1 MLRYLFSYLPKTIQH
16 ELRRFRY
23 GMQIRRKSFKSA
35 EIEYSLLD
43 KWIKP
48 GDWVLDVGANVGHY
62 SLRLSELVGKS
73 GRVLVF
79 EPVPSTVDLL
89 ASNISRAT
97 YQNLTTFN
105 VAVSNKTDLVGM
117 VVPENFPE
125 SKNSNYYRAHIS
137 NNSNALNI
145 LSISIDSLNI
155 SHSIK
160 LAKIDVEGHEIY
172 VLKGM
177 ENLIKRDLPILLV
190 EGDSSEVNS
199 YLASLGYVG
208 NRMQG
213 SVNQVFEPISS

>member
-16 ELRRFRY
+16 ELQRFRY

-48 GDWVLDVGANVGHY
+48 GDWVLDIGANVGHY

-89 ASNISRAT
+89 ASSISRAP
-97 YQNLTTFN
+97 YQNLSIFN

-172 VLKGM
+172 VLQGM
-177 ENLIKRDLPILLV
+177 ENLIKRDFPVLLV
-190 EGDSSEVNS
+190 EGDSSEVNN

>member
-1 MLRYLFSYLPKTIQH
+1 MLKNIFFYLPKTIQH
-16 ELRRFRY
+16 ELRRLRY
-23 GMQIRRKSFKSA
+23 GMQIRLKSFKTT

-48 GDWVLDVGANVGHY
+48 GDWVLDIGANVGHY

-73 GRVLVF
+73 GRILVF

-89 ASNISRAT
+89 ASNMSRAT
-97 YQNLTTFN
+97 YQNLSIFN
-105 VAVSNKTDLVGM
+105 VAVSNKTELVGM
-117 VVPENFPE
+117 VVPENSPE

-137 NNSNALNI
+137 NNSNALSI

-155 SHSIK
+155 THSIK
-160 LAKIDVEGHEIY
+160 FVKIDVEGHEIY

-177 ENLIKRDLPILLV
+177 ENLIKRDLPVLLV
-190 EGDSSEVNS
+190 EGDSSEVNN

-213 SVNQVFEPISS
+213 SVNQVFEPVSS

>member
-16 ELRRFRY
+16 ELRRLRY
-23 GMQIRRKSFKSA
+23 GMQIRRKSFKTT

-43 KWIKP
+43 KWIKH
-48 GDWVLDVGANVGHY
+48 GDWVLDIGANVGHY

-89 ASNISRAT
+89 ASNISRST
-97 YQNLTTFN
+97 YQNFSIFN

-117 VVPENFPE
+117 VVPEDSPE

-190 EGDSSEVNS
+190 EGDSSEVNN

-213 SVNQVFEPISS
+213 SVNQVFEPVPS

>member
-1 MLRYLFSYLPKTIQH
+1 MLTYLFPFLPKPIQH
-16 ELRRFRY
+16 ELRRLRY
-23 GMQIRRKSFKSA
+23 GIQISRKSFKTS

-43 KWIKP
+43 QWIKP
-48 GDWVLDVGANVGHY
+48 GDWVLDIGANVGHY

-73 GRVLVF
+73 GRVLAF

-97 YQNLTTFN
+97 YQNLSIFN
-105 VAVSNKTDLVGM
+105 VAVSNKTDLVGI
-117 VVPENFPE
+117 VVPEDSPG
-125 SKNSNYYRAHIS
+125 SKSSNYYRAHIS
-137 NNSNALNI
+137 NDSTALNI

-160 LAKIDVEGHEIY
+160 FAKIDVEGHEIY

-177 ENLIKRDLPILLV
+177 ENLIKRDFPILLV

-213 SVNQVFEPISS
+213 SVNQVFKSVSS

>member
-16 ELRRFRY
+16 ELQRFRY

-48 GDWVLDVGANVGHY
+48 GDWVLDIGANVGHY

-89 ASNISRAT
+89 ASNMSRAT
-97 YQNLTTFN
+97 YQNLSIFN

-172 VLKGM
+172 VLQGM
-177 ENLIKRDLPILLV
+177 ENLIKRDFPVLLV
-190 EGDSSEVNS
+190 EGDSSEVNN

>member
-1 MLRYLFSYLPKTIQH
+1 MLKNIFFYLPKTIQH
-16 ELRRFRY
+16 ELRRLRY
-23 GMQIRRKSFKSA
+23 GMQIRLKSFKTT

-43 KWIKP
+43 KWIKH
-48 GDWVLDVGANVGHY
+48 GDWVLDIGANVGHY

-89 ASNISRAT
+89 ASNMSRAT
-97 YQNLTTFN
+97 YQNLSIFN
-105 VAVSNKTDLVGM
+105 VAVSNKTELVGM
-117 VVPENFPE
+117 VVPENSPE

-155 SHSIK
+155 THSIK
-160 LAKIDVEGHEIY
+160 FVKIDVEGHEIY

-190 EGDSSEVNS
+190 EGDSSEVNN

-213 SVNQVFEPISS
+213 SVNQVFEPVSS

>member
-16 ELRRFRY
+16 ELQRFRY

-48 GDWVLDVGANVGHY
+48 GDWVLDIGANVGHY

-89 ASNISRAT
+89 ASNMSRAT
-97 YQNLTTFN
+97 YQNLSIFN
-105 VAVSNKTDLVGM
+105 VAVSNKTELVGM

-155 SHSIK
+155 THSIK
-160 LAKIDVEGHEIY
+160 FVKIDVEGHEIY

-190 EGDSSEVNS
+190 EGDSSEVNN

-213 SVNQVFEPISS
+213 SVNQVFEPVSS